1 MKAFHLFAS
10 VFILSAVAL
19 TGCSTFGGG
28 DSSDVPAEENVP
40 VETLYNQAATAMEE
54 GRNVEAARLFEE
66 VDRQYPYSQWATK
79 AELMAAYSYYK
90 EMRYDEAVISLD
102 RFIELHPGNE
112 DVDYALYLRA
122 LSFYEQ
128 ISDVARDQALT
139 QEALDSL
146 ETLIRRF
153 PESSYSRDATYKRDL
168 ALDHLAGKEMEIGRY
183 YLNRGQLN
191 AALNRFKTVVKDY
204 QTTTHI
210 PEALHR
216 LVEINTTLG
225 LRDEAVKVAAVLG
238 YNYPGSKW
246 YEKTYAVLDARQRQK
261 LLEDRGFVDRAVDV
275 LFKPD

>member
-1 MKAFHLFAS
+1 MRAFHVFAG
-10 VFILSAVAL
+10 AVLLCSFAL
-19 TGCSTFGGG
+19 VGCSGAG
-28 DSSDVPAEENVP
+28 DKNLDVPEEENVP
-40 VETLYNQAATAMEE
+40 VETLYNQAADAMAA

-66 VDRQYPYSQWATK
+66 VERQYPYSQWATK
-79 AELMAAYSYYK
+79 AEMMAAYSYYK
-90 EMRYDEAVISLD
+90 EMRYDEAVIALD

-139 QEALDSL
+139 QEALHAL

-153 PESSYSRDATYKRDL
+153 PESRYSRDATYKRDL

-191 AALNRFKTVVKDY
+191 AAVNRFKTVVKDY
-204 QTTTHI
+204 QTTTHV

-225 LRDEAVKVAAVLG
+225 LRNEATKVAAVLG

-246 YEKTYAVLDARQRQK
+246 YEKSYAVLDDRQRQE
-261 LLEDRGFVDRAVDV
+261 LLNDRGFVDRAVDV